1 MPHTQSRY
9 QQDLG
14 FSDGVVLF
22 GPRQIIPS
30 VAATGLP
37 PTTETILTRNAAGDI
52 SYNQIAS
59 QAVLY
64 DVNMGAGQLFRTGFG
79 EDLQEQF
86 GGAGIPASAQFQGRP
101 DTIGAM
107 AQLQE
112 ITPRTALKIKGIQIN
127 SIAVIELI
135 SGAALTAHTCRLD
148 KTLFANNV
156 AASITSIIASGANGL
171 PTATQ
176 ANPYV
181 TEIPLAANQQIYR
194 ISDLSE
200 YWLEIAATTQGGGTY
215 RLYAV
220 RMKVTFNFN

>member
-9 QQDLG
+9 QADLG
-14 FSDGVVLF
+14 FTDGVILF
-22 GPRQIIPS
+22 GPNQIFP
-30 VAATGLP
+30 TG
-37 PTTETILTRNAAGDI
+37 TTVLTRNAAGDI
-52 SYNQIAS
+52 SFNQAAS
-59 QAVLY
+59 QAVTYSLNLG
-64 DVNMGAGQLFRTGFG
+64 DGQLFRTGFG

-86 GGAGIPASAQFQGRP
+86 GGSGIPASAQFQGRP

-107 AQLQE
+107 AALQE
-112 ITPRTALKIKGIQIN
+112 LTPRTALKIKGIQIN
-127 SIAVIELI
+127 SIAVVELI
-135 SGAALTAHTCRLD
+135 AGAALTVHTCRLD
-148 KTLFANNV
+148 KTVFANNV
-156 AASITSIIASGANGL
+156 ANAITAILASAANGL

-181 TEIPLAANQQIYR
+181 TEVALAAGQQIYR

-200 YWLEIAATTQGGGTY
+200 YNFEVATTTQGGGTY